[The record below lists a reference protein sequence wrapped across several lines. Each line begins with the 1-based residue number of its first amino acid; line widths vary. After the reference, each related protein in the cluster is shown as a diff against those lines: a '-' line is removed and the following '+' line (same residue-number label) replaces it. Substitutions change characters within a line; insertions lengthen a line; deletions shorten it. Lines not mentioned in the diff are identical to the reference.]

1 LLTASVFSGRNLV
14 RATLGVLFLLTL
26 VGACIWILRPVMPA
40 ILWSTAIVI
49 STWPVLVGLER
60 RLGGRR
66 TVAAALM
73 TLLLT
78 LVLLIPLLL
87 GVLAIVDNAAKIGEW
102 LQSLSTAEMPG
113 PPAWLERVPLA
124 GERLAATW
132 REIVE
137 QGAQGLL
144 ARLGPYGNRALTYV
158 LSRLGGV
165 GMVLLQFALTVIGVV
180 FLYRYGEIIGTRIR
194 RFARR
199 LAGTQGENAVILAA
213 QTTRS
218 VALGVLL
225 TAIVQAMLAAAGL
238 LVARVPA
245 VGILTVL
252 MIVTGVAQLGPMPVL
267 LPAVAWLYLSG
278 DTFWGTAL
286 LLWSGFVG
294 VIDNVMRPAFI
305 RRGADLSM
313 MLVFVGVIGGLA
325 AFGVVGLFIGPV
337 VLAVA
342 YRLLDA
348 WVAREDPVG
357 ESASAAASAAT
368 VGKSTVDR

>member
-1 LLTASVFSGRNLV
+1 MNAVPFTGRELV

-26 VGACIWILRPVMPA
+26 VGACVWILRPVMPA
-40 ILWSTAIVI
+40 ILWSSAIVI
-49 STWPVLVGLER
+49 STWPLLIGLER

-66 TVAAALM
+66 TLAAAIL

-78 LVLLIPLLL
+78 LLLLVPLLL

-113 PPAWLERVPLA
+113 PPAWLERAPIA

-132 REIVE
+132 RDVVE
-137 QGAQGLL
+137 EGMPGVL
-144 ARLGPYGNRALTYV
+144 ARLGPYGNRMLTFV
-158 LSRLGGV
+158 LSRAGGA

-180 FLYRYGEIIGTRIR
+180 FLYRNGEVIGARIR

-199 LAGTQGENAVILAA
+199 LAGENGEDAVILAA

-225 TAIVQAMLAAAGL
+225 TAIIQALLAALGL
-238 LVARVPA
+238 VVAKVPA
-245 VGILTVL
+245 VGILAVL

-267 LPAVAWLYLSG
+267 LPAVVWLYLSG

-294 VIDNVMRPAFI
+294 VIDNVLRPMFI
-305 RRGADLSM
+305 RRGANLSM
-313 MLVFVGVIGGLA
+313 MLVFVGVIGGLV

-342 YRLLDA
+342 YRLLEA
-348 WVAREDPVG
+348 WVARVEPG
-357 ESASAAASAAT
+357 GASGSMTAPAPTES
-368 VGKSTVDR
+368 STTPGR